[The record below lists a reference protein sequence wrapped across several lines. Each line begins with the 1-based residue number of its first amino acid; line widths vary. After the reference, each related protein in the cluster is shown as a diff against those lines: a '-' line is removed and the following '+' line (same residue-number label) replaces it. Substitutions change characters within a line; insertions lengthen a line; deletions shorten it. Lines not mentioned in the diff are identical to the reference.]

1 MQGSEAKARW
11 GVGGQLSVSGA
22 RRKVA
27 ENYKRAGTVS
37 LQP

>member
-1 MQGSEAKARW
+1 MQGIEAKASW

-27 ENYKRAGTVS
+27 ENYKHRRR
-37 LQP
+37 